1 MRKSLI
7 TGVLALAATA
17 YIVTSCS
24 RDEFSGD
31 VIEAKKQAFDNV
43 FKSEFGNP
51 ATDQDWGFGDGVTR
65 GMRRSNNPG
74 VDYPATSTG
83 INANA
88 NEWADNTSGKTF
100 GGWVVP
106 DPLTPEQ
113 KEVVRKYFQ
122 AVPNLTYEDP
132 HYRHFFVQQVYT
144 GGTEKPSTG
153 NKETNVAAGGQ
164 SYTSANMNL
173 LTVGYNEQHIN
184 NFNAGSYSGQAIQV
198 DGQTINPNSDG
209 TVNVLDNGY
218 TVNQFAEHHHKDQ
231 IMLMVNIDDTE
242 CMGYHNTGSS
252 QQRNDKAALVGWE
265 VIRTWANGQGLN
277 GNCLNDG
284 WNRSFVG
291 FDFELYSLK
300 DSYYKENGNKV
311 YAKFTDGQK
320 SSLQYVWD
328 GENVLK
334 KGPRPASAQKR
345 AAKRRTGE
353 TSVDLWKGNEQK
365 ENNGVISVDLSNDA
379 KELLVAGNT
388 IGMDFTPVT
397 SWYNNEWS
405 YGSYSDWRVEVMGSY
420 YTAIGNGAYTLNAN
434 STNLEI
440 TLSPADVSTLA
451 GQGYKVLVRSNANPI
466 ILTRIYIKGTPKS
479 DDGSDDQGDGSDD
492 QGGGNDN
499 QDSGDDNQGG
509 GDDNQG
515 GEGDSYDYY
524 VSDYLI
530 VNGEQIPFLDTN
542 MNMYSGV
549 LYGGHDEALSDA
561 DMTIV
566 KDGKE
571 CFNMAKIE
579 ELVEAGYLPV
589 KNKNLRTWVKWQG
602 GDGYFSDWIVTL
614 AKADRISD
622 LEETNEEEMEED
634 YLVDQGRVFCEDLGQ
649 VSNRD
654 LDYND
659 VVFDAWVY
667 YKKVYRRTKTT
678 VKGITTYG
686 EWVDQN
692 ADSPSRTVIKLLAA
706 GGTLPIQVA
715 GEDVHKKMGNISTG
729 TMINT
734 VTEASITLGDMNPDV
749 DHVENIAPVE
759 FTASTAYS
767 SIIDI
772 PIVVKNSNSVY
783 ELTAYQGQSP
793 QKFKAPV
800 GTPWPAERCELKN
813 AFPTFENWVGDR
825 NNLPWSNQNETY
837 LYGAGN

>member
-291 FDFELYSLK
+291 FDFELYSLE

-353 TSVDLWKGNEQK
+353 TSVTLWSGNEQIS
-365 ENNGVISVDLSNDA
+365 NNNA
-379 KELLVAGNT
+379 KDVSFSDEAKKLLVAGNYLGLDLSVIT
-388 IGMDFTPVT
+388 KWDWGT
-397 SWYNNEWS
+397 YN
-405 YGSYSDWRVEVMGSY
+405 DWRVSFNGSW
-420 YTAIGNGAYTLNAN
+420 GAALGSGVITLNST
-434 STNLEI
+434 STNAEI
-440 TLSPADVSTLA
+440 RLTDNDISIISQ
-451 GQGYKVLVRSNANPI
+451 QGLRVWSISNPVNF
-466 ILTRIYIKGTPKS
+466 TRIYIS
-479 DDGSDDQGDGSDD
+479 DYSQANAGGGGDDN
-492 QGGGNDN
+492 QGGGDDN
-499 QDSGDDNQGG
+499 QGSGDDNQGG

-524 VSDYLI
+524 ESDYLI

-678 VKGITTYG
+678 VKGVTTYG

-749 DHVENIAPVE
+749 DHVESIDPVE
-759 FTASTAYS
+759 FTSPTAYS
-767 SIIDI
+767 SIIEI
-772 PIVVKNSNSVY
+772 PILVKNSNSVY